1 MEECLCILL
10 DGASDMEKLREICQ
24 VYYNCEFIPLY
35 IYEEDAL
42 LDAWPGQAAQIPPPQ
57 TILAELR
64 ESIHA
69 SGRVAAFCYSKSN
82 ASYFMI
88 QLEQHRIAVGG
99 PIFSIPCSKPIL
111 RMLHLEYGI
120 KPETQTEFDEFIHQI
135 PTMTPT
141 TLIWKA
147 NLLFYCLTGQ
157 FHNDVLI
164 DALLDA
170 ASFPKPQEQASARR
184 AQTLYD
190 ARDQESFNNSYELES
205 ILERFVM
212 SGDVEGYRHFLSNLP
227 PYHPGQVADD
237 SLRAMKNY
245 GITTVTLVSRKA
257 MDAGL
262 PRETAYALS
271 DSYITT
277 MERLSG
283 IQEVSLLISQAIL
296 DYITRV
302 KRCKAENV
310 PEDCGYNRLLQKCI
324 NYVHQNLNR
333 HISIQDVADH
343 VNLSRS
349 YLSTTFKKYM
359 GISLNHYILEAKLE
373 EACSLLKYTDKPIT
387 EISNYLCF
395 SSQSHF
401 QSAFKKK
408 YEITPLQYRMDQTK
422 L

>member
-1 MEECLCILL
+1 
-10 DGASDMEKLREICQ
+10 MEKLKEICQ

-35 IYEEDAL
+35 IFENDVL
-42 LDAWPGQAAQIPPPQ
+42 LDAWPGQATRIPLPKA
-57 TILAELR
+57 ILAELR
-64 ESIHA
+64 ERIRA
-69 SGRVAAFCYSKSN
+69 SGRIAAFLYAKSH
-82 ASYFMI
+82 AAYFMI
-88 QLEQHRIAVGG
+88 QLEQHRMAVSGPVLSIA
-99 PIFSIPCSKPIL
+99 CSKQIL
-111 RMLHLEYGI
+111 SVLHQEYGV
-120 KPETQTEFDEFIHQI
+120 KPEEQTKFDEFIHQI

-157 FHNDVLI
+157 FHNDVLT

-170 ASFPKPQEQASARR
+170 ASLPQTREWASARR

-190 ARDQESFNNSYELES
+190 VRDQESFNNSYELET

-212 SGDVEGYRHFLSNLP
+212 SGDVEGYQHFLNNLP

-245 GITTVTLVSRKA
+245 GITTITLVSRKA

-283 IQEVSLLISQAIL
+283 IQEVSLLISQTIL

-302 KRCKAENV
+302 NKCKAENV

-324 NYVHQNLNR
+324 NYVHQNMNR

-359 GISLNHYILEAKLE
+359 GISLNRYILDERLE

-408 YEITPLQYRMDQTK
+408 YEITPLQYRMEQTK

>member
-1 MEECLCILL
+1 
-10 DGASDMEKLREICQ
+10 MEKLKEICQ

-35 IYEEDAL
+35 LYENDVL
-42 LDAWPGQAAQIPPPQ
+42 LDTWPGRAAHVPPPEA
-57 TILAELR
+57 ILEELR
-64 ESIHA
+64 ERIQD
-69 SGRVAAFCYSKSN
+69 SGRIAAFCYTQSH
-82 ASYFMI
+82 AAYFMI
-88 QLEQHRIAVGG
+88 RLEQCRAAVGG
-99 PIFSIPCSKPIL
+99 PILSIACSKPL
-111 RMLHLEYGI
+111 LSVLYREYGI
-120 KPETQTEFDEFIHQI
+120 KPEEKTEFDEFVQQI

-141 TLIWKA
+141 ALIWKA
-147 NLLFYCLTGQ
+147 SLLLYCLTGQ
-157 FHNDVLI
+157 FHNDVLT

-170 ASFPKPQEQASARR
+170 ASLPQTREQASAKRT
-184 AQTLYD
+184 QTLFD
-190 ARDQESFNNSYELES
+190 VRDQENYNNSYELES

-212 SGDVEGYRHFLSNLP
+212 SGDVEGYRHFLNNMP

-245 GITTVTLVSRKA
+245 GITSISLVSRKA
-257 MDAGL
+257 MEAGL
-262 PRETAYALS
+262 PRETAYALL

-283 IQEVSLLISQAIL
+283 IQEVSLLISQAVL

-302 KRCKAENV
+302 KKCRVENV

-373 EACSLLKYTDKPIT
+373 EACSLLKYTNKSIT

-408 YEITPLQYRMDQTK
+408 YEITPLQYRMEQTK

>member
-1 MEECLCILL
+1 M
-10 DGASDMEKLREICQ
+10 DKLKEICQ

-35 IYEEDAL
+35 IYQAGVLADT
-42 LDAWPGQAAQIPPPQ
+42 WPGQSPLTYPPKAV
-57 TILAELR
+57 IEELK
-64 ESIHA
+64 ESVRV
-69 SGRVAAFCYSKSN
+69 SGRGAAFCYAKSHV
-82 ASYFMI
+82 AYFLI
-88 QLEQHRIAVGG
+88 RIEESLEVAGG
-99 PIFSIPCSKPIL
+99 PVSSIPCNKALLSA
-111 RMLHLEYGI
+111 LHKEYSIG
-120 KPETQTEFDEFIHQI
+120 PEEKTQFDEFIRQI

-141 TLIWKA
+141 TLIWKV
-147 NLLFYCLTGQ
+147 NLLLYCLTGQ
-157 FHNDVLI
+157 FHNDVLT

-170 ASFPKPQEQASARR
+170 ASFPQPQERASAGRT
-184 AQTLYD
+184 AALYD
-190 ARDQESFNNSYELES
+190 VRDQENYNNSYELEAL
-205 ILERFVM
+205 LERFIVTA
-212 SGDVEGYRHFLSNLP
+212 DVEGYRQFLNNLP
-227 PYHPGQVADD
+227 PYNPGQVADD

-245 GITTVTLVSRKA
+245 GITSITLVSRKA
-257 MDAGL
+257 MEAGL

-310 PEDCGYNRLLQKCI
+310 PGDSGYNRLLQKCI

-333 HISIQDVADH
+333 HISIQNVADH

-359 GISLNHYILEAKLE
+359 GISLNHYILDEKLE
-373 EACSLLKYTDKPIT
+373 EACSLLKYTDKPIA
-387 EISNYLCF
+387 EIGNYLCF

-408 YEITPLQYRMDQTK
+408 YEKTPLQYRMENAK